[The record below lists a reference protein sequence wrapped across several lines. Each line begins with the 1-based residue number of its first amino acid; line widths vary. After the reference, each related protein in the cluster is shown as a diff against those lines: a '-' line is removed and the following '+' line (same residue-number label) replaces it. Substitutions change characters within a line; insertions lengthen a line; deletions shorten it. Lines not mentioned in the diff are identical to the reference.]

1 VVAKDEPAGCFIS
14 MKILKWIRDN
24 FWALFDELSFAGST
38 IGARLYF
45 SASLFSVFM
54 FFALLLPEG
63 NRTNEDHARAALVFC
78 LVLLIAV
85 QLLYFLISGKPEDR
99 PADSLIV
106 SRSKRIFVWS
116 VLGIFLIGL
125 IFGKG

>member
-1 VVAKDEPAGCFIS
+1 
-14 MKILKWIRDN
+14 MKILKWIKDN
-24 FWALFDELSFAGST
+24 FMALFDELSFAGST

-54 FFALLLPEG
+54 FFGVLLPKA
-63 NRTNEDHARAALVFC
+63 NRTSNDRAQAAFVFC
-78 LVLLIAV
+78 LMLLIAV
-85 QLLYFLISGKPEDR
+85 QLLYFLISGRPEDR
-99 PADSLIV
+99 PADSSIV

>member
-1 VVAKDEPAGCFIS
+1 
-14 MKILKWIRDN
+14 MKILTWIKDN
-24 FWALFDELSFAGST
+24 FMALFDELSFAGST

-45 SASLFSVFM
+45 AASLFSVFL
-54 FFALLLPEG
+54 FFGVLLPTA
-63 NRTNEDHARAALVFC
+63 NRTSNNNAGAGLILCLLV
-78 LVLLIAV
+78 LIAV
-85 QLLYFLISGKPEDR
+85 QVLYFLISGKPGDR

-116 VLGIFLIGL
+116 MLGIFLIRL

>member
-1 VVAKDEPAGCFIS
+1 
-14 MKILKWIRDN
+14 MKILNWISKS
-24 FWALFDELSFAGST
+24 FMSLFDELSFAGST

-54 FFALLLPEG
+54 FFGMLLPKA
-63 NRTNEDHARAALVFC
+63 NRTSSANAEAALVFC

-85 QLLYFLISGKPEDR
+85 QLLYFLISGKPGDR

-116 VLGIFLIGL
+116 MLGIFLIRL

>member
-1 VVAKDEPAGCFIS
+1 
-14 MKILKWIRDN
+14 MKILKWIKDN
-24 FWALFDELSFAGST
+24 FMALFDELSFAGST

-54 FFALLLPEG
+54 FFGILLPKA
-63 NRTNEDHARAALVFC
+63 NRTSNDNAGAAIGFC
-78 LVLLIAV
+78 LLLLIAV
-85 QLLYFLISGKPEDR
+85 QVLYFLISGKPGDR

-106 SRSKRIFVWS
+106 SRSKWIFVWS
-116 VLGIFLIGL
+116 MLGIFLIRL

>member
-1 VVAKDEPAGCFIS
+1 MGCFIS
-14 MKILKWIRDN
+14 MKILTWVRDN
-24 FWALFDELSFAGST
+24 FMALFDELSFAGST

-54 FFALLLPEG
+54 FFGMLLPKG
-63 NRTNEDHARAALVFC
+63 NRTSNDRAEAALVFC

-85 QLLYFLISGKPEDR
+85 QLLYFLISGKPGDR

-106 SRSKRIFVWS
+106 FRSKRIFVWS
-116 VLGIFLIGL
+116 MLGILLIGL

>member
-1 VVAKDEPAGCFIS
+1 
-14 MKILKWIRDN
+14 MKLLNWIKHN
-24 FWALFDELSFAGST
+24 FMALFDDLSFAGST

-54 FFALLLPEG
+54 FFGTLLPEA
-63 NRTNEDHARAALVFC
+63 NRTSNDNAGVAIGFC
-78 LVLLIAV
+78 LLLLIVV
-85 QLLYFLISGKPEDR
+85 QVLYFLLSGRPGDR
-99 PADSLIV
+99 PVDSLIV

-116 VLGIFLIGL
+116 MLGIFLIRI

>member
-1 VVAKDEPAGCFIS
+1 
-14 MKILKWIRDN
+14 MKILKWIMDN
-24 FWALFDELSFAGST
+24 FIALFDELSFAGST

-54 FFALLLPEG
+54 FFAMLLPEG
-63 NRTNEDHARAALVFC
+63 NRTNEDHAEAALAFC
-78 LVLLIAV
+78 LMLLIAV
-85 QLLYFLISGKPEDR
+85 QVLYFLISGKPGDR
-99 PADSLIV
+99 PADTLIV

-116 VLGIFLIGL
+116 MLGVFLIGM

>member
-1 VVAKDEPAGCFIS
+1 
-14 MKILKWIRDN
+14 MKILKWIKDN
-24 FWALFDELSFAGST
+24 FMALFDELSFAGST

-54 FFALLLPEG
+54 FFGVLLPKG
-63 NRTNEDHARAALVFC
+63 NRTSKDNAGAALVAC
-78 LVLLIAV
+78 LLLLIVV
-85 QLLYFLISGKPEDR
+85 QVLYFLISGKPGDR

-116 VLGIFLIGL
+116 MLGIFLISL
-125 IFGKG
+125 IFGKS